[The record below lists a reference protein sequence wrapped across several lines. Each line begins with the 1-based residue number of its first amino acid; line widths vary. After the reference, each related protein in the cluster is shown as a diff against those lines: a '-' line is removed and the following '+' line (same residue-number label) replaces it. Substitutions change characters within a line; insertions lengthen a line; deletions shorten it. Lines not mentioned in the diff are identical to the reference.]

1 MRTHRALAIAA
12 CSAAAVLWSQ
22 LALMRLATVHH
33 HTFDL
38 AEYARLSWGLAHG
51 QAWDAIMG
59 GNVLGGHMP
68 WVLAP
73 LGAIG
78 ALWSALWG
86 DGLGTT
92 KTLLVAQACT
102 IAFSGYPIFRIAARW
117 LGSSAAVMIVV
128 AYLAYPTLGH
138 VATYE
143 MHPGSLALL
152 PLAFALDAIDARS
165 PKQLVI
171 ACLCA
176 LACRASLG
184 MELMALGAL
193 AWLAARGDA
202 REAAAVVGNPRRAA
216 AFAHVPALR
225 NAGVAVA
232 AIGFSYLAL
241 SMLVLR
247 PTFGGQPGAA
257 GSLDLHFGPWGGSP
271 FGIALA
277 LFTRP
282 GDVLGHLGSEAR
294 LMYVPMLLAPWAFV
308 PLLAPRTLLL
318 ALPAIAINLASA
330 FPTTTRIDSHYLT
343 SAVPALAVAAVYG
356 LHRIGTD
363 GLRLLGKDSLGWRSL
378 RPLAFAALAV
388 GLLANATAGGMP
400 WSLDFVAGDF
410 SADARTRAAH
420 AVLGQIPAGIS
431 VQAPDPLLP
440 YLAERTLVH
449 RAPPPDRN
457 TQRVVLDLSH
467 RALYARRED
476 LLRTQQEPVAR
487 AWLAR
492 PDMAVLAFADPYVLL
507 GRGHNP
513 RGGYVRRYFVARER
527 VRPADGDVRLA
538 RCVALRSVVIAATP
552 ADQIAR
558 EPFMLV
564 LTLRPDSACPSD
576 LALRFGMPPKR
587 VDLPCDGL
595 LSPAHWRSGDLIRSH
610 HPVNDRE
617 LAEIERYGL
626 WLGALRSSGARPEP
640 NDPIVVN
647 VSVLARP

>member
-1 MRTHRALAIAA
+1 
-12 CSAAAVLWSQ
+12 VLWSQ
-22 LALMRLATVHH
+22 LALARLATVHH

-51 QAWDAIMG
+51 QPWDAIMG
-59 GNVLGGHMP
+59 GNVLAGHMP

-73 LGAIG
+73 LGVIG
-78 ALWSALWG
+78 ALWSALWD

-92 KTLLVAQACT
+92 KTLLVAQAFA
-102 IAFSGYPIFRIAARW
+102 IAFSGYPVFRIAARW
-117 LGSSAAVMIVV
+117 LGGSAAVMIVI

-152 PLAFALDAIDARS
+152 PLAFALDAIDGRL

-184 MELMALGAL
+184 LELMALGLL
-193 AWLAARGDA
+193 AWLAARSDA
-202 REAAAVVGNPRRAA
+202 READLLMSNPRRAA

-225 NAGVAVA
+225 KAGITVA
-232 AIGFSYLAL
+232 AIGFAYLAL

-247 PTFGGQPGAA
+247 PVFGARAGVS

-282 GDVLGHLGSEAR
+282 GDVLSHLSSEAR
-294 LMYVPMLLAPWAFV
+294 LMYLPMLLAPWAFM

-318 ALPAIAINLASA
+318 ALPAIAINLASV
-330 FPTTTRIDSHYLT
+330 FPTTTRIDSHYVST
-343 SAVPALAVAAVYG
+343 AVPALAISAVYG
-356 LHRIGTD
+356 LHRLGTD
-363 GLRLLGKDSLGWRSL
+363 GLRLLGKDTPGWRSL

-388 GLLANATAGGMP
+388 SLLANATAGGMP

-410 SADARTRAAH
+410 RADARTRAAH
-420 AVLGQIPAGIS
+420 AVLRQIPAGVS
-431 VQAPDPLLP
+431 VQAPDALLP
-440 YLAERTLVH
+440 YLAERNAVH
-449 RAPPPDRN
+449 RVPPPDRN
-457 TQRVVLDLSH
+457 TKLAVLDLSH

-476 LLRTQQEPVAR
+476 LLRTQQEPLAR

-492 PDMAVLAFADPYVLL
+492 PDMAVLAFAAPYLL
-507 GRGHNP
+507 LARDHNP
-513 RGGYVRRYFVARER
+513 RAGYVRRYFVARER
-527 VRPADGDVRLA
+527 VRAAETDVRLA
-538 RCVALRSVVIAATP
+538 RCVALRSVVITARDATTPP
-552 ADQIAR
+552 AEIAR
-558 EPFMLV
+558 EPFLLL

-595 LSPAHWRSGDLIRSH
+595 LSPAHWRAGDLIRSG
-610 HPVNDRE
+610 HPLNDRE
-617 LAEIERYGL
+617 LAQIERYGL
-626 WLGALRSSGARPEP
+626 WLGVLRTSGARPEP
-640 NDPIVVN
+640 DDPTVVN